1 LMGQKGVRLYTSL
14 DPKQS
19 CAIGTVG
26 IEGIKAG
33 DLNKYLFDKK
43 KILTTPIVHEQ
54 IDGLRV
60 TPNTYTT
67 LSEVDA
73 FCDAM
78 ESVIAKGLPS

>member
-1 LMGQKGVRLYTSL
+1 MGQKGVRLYTNL
-14 DPKQS
+14 DPKHS

-33 DLNKYLFDKK
+33 DLNKFLFDKK

>member
-1 LMGQKGVRLYTSL
+1 MGKKGVRLYTSL

-26 IEGIKAG
+26 LEGIKAG
-33 DLNKYLFDKK
+33 DLSKYLFDKK
-43 KILTTPIVHEQ
+43 KILTTPIVLEQ
-54 IDGLRV
+54 IDGIRV

-73 FCDAM
+73 FCEAM
-78 ESVIAKGLPS
+78 EAVIAKGLPS